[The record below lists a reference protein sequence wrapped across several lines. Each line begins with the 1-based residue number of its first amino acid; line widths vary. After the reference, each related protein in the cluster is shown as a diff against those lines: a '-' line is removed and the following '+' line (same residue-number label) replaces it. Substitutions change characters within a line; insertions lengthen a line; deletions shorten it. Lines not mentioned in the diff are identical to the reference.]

1 MTTAKSP
8 ASTLSDVA
16 NHIAEHH
23 PEILA
28 TLVNRK
34 RRQLSDLV
42 GKFHKNTIAYGPLR
56 GLQLH
61 TDAHWGGADR
71 GVMILGLYEQE
82 ILEALA
88 SKPAKYDTLIDLGAA
103 DGYYGVGALLN
114 DLFAKSYCY
123 EITQNGRD
131 TIQKNAD
138 LNGLTNRVVIRGEA
152 TKSFYEDIPEEERA
166 KSILLID
173 IEGGEFD
180 VVDSDTFAAFRHS
193 IILIEVHDWLADA
206 EAKVL
211 KMRDDSAATHTIT
224 PLRTGARDL
233 SQFRELRMMSDTD
246 RWLLCSEG
254 RPRLMTW
261 LRFDPI
267 A

>member
-1 MTTAKSP
+1 MTTAKTP
-8 ASTLSDVA
+8 ANTLSDVA
-16 NHIAEHH
+16 HHIAEHH
-23 PEILA
+23 PDILA
-28 TLVNRK
+28 TLVNKK

-42 GKFHKNTIAYGPLR
+42 GKFHKNTVAHGPFK

-71 GVMILGLYEQE
+71 GVMLLGLYERE
-82 ILEALA
+82 ILDALA
-88 SKPAKYDTLIDLGAA
+88 SKPTKYETLIDLGAA
-103 DGYYGVGALLN
+103 DGYYGVGVLVNNLCKN
-114 DLFAKSYCY
+114 SYCY

-138 LNGLTNRVVIRGEA
+138 LNGLADRITIRGEA
-152 TKSFYEDIPEEERA
+152 TKSFYDDISEDERSR
-166 KSILLID
+166 SILLID

-180 VVDSDTFAAFRHS
+180 IVDGGTFAAFRNS
-193 IILIEVHDWLADA
+193 IILIEVHDWLENA
-206 EAKVL
+206 EAKIL
-211 KMRDDSAATHTIT
+211 KMRADSDDTHTIT
-224 PLRTGARDL
+224 ALVTGARDL

-254 RPRLMTW
+254 RPRLMSW

-267 A
+267 V